1 MNGGDSNDDV
11 RVITSFEGIRFEV
24 SFNQS
29 TRIVSTT
36 AYNPT
41 SRTVST
47 GALVEVDERIF
58 NKSSFEIAP
67 GETWSHSWNIT
78 QGFNVQKNE
87 HEITFATFENST
99 NFYVTYPIDAAN
111 SPEIPSPQITNVR
124 IANGTVDGEPSSVA
138 YVTIENPGN
147 QLYGASLLVH
157 TTGTEGS
164 FYLASPGPYGN
175 KTIKVE
181 LLDERGS
188 VIKGE
193 ARLYDE
199 NMSDESTAYDQVGFV
214 GQAGKNTS
222 MWNES
227 YEPGMPPWA
236 SDPYTY
242 ENESGQQSLAM
253 QVSGGQSFYDV
264 PLAYFGGALLVGFAL
279 LKRWL

>member
-1 MNGGDSNDDV
+1 M
-11 RVITSFEGIRFEV
+11 
-24 SFNQS
+24 
-29 TRIVSTT
+29 
-36 AYNPT
+36 
-41 SRTVST
+41 
-47 GALVEVDERIF
+47 
-58 NKSSFEIAP
+58 
-67 GETWSHSWNIT
+67 
-78 QGFNVQKNE
+78 
-87 HEITFATFENST
+87 
-99 NFYVTYPIDAAN
+99 
-111 SPEIPSPQITNVR
+111 
-124 IANGTVDGEPSSVA
+124 
-138 YVTIENPGN
+138 TIENPGN

-157 TTGTEGS
+157 TTGTDGS

-214 GQAGKNTS
+214 GQAGENTS

-242 ENESGQQSLAM
+242 ENESDQQSLAM
-253 QVSGGQSFYDV
+253 QASGGQAFYDI
-264 PLAYFGGALLVGFAL
+264 PLAYLVGALLVGVGV
-279 LKRWL
+279 LKRLL